1 MKNTLL
7 LLASAGLTALAPAI
21 MSVLEDSTKSM
32 TWPLAYAAPG
42 QSNPPEVPK
51 ALEKMKD
58 QRFQAL
64 KCEVETLPSQVIAVG
79 SFADASVEP
88 VVRKA
93 DRLLRQVLERDGLQ
107 VEPSSEAQVTFAQYD
122 AIYSMGKRR
131 GEVWIPLKDGGH
143 PW

>member
-1 MKNTLL
+1 
-7 LLASAGLTALAPAI
+7 
-21 MSVLEDSTKSM
+21 
-32 TWPLAYAAPG
+32 
-42 QSNPPEVPK
+42 
-51 ALEKMKD
+51 MKD

-64 KCEVETLPSQVIAVG
+64 NCEVETLPSQVIAVG

-107 VEPSSEAQVTFAQYD
+107 VEPDSDSRVTFAQYD

-143 PW
+143 PY

>member
-1 MKNTLL
+1 
-7 LLASAGLTALAPAI
+7 
-21 MSVLEDSTKSM
+21 MSVLDDSSKSM

-42 QSNPPEVPK
+42 QGRPPEVPK

-58 QRFQAL
+58 KRFQAL
-64 KCEVETLPSQVIAVG
+64 NCEMETQPSEVIAVG
-79 SFADASVEP
+79 SFSDASVEP

-93 DRLLRQVLERDGLQ
+93 DLLLRKVLERDGLQ
-107 VEPSSEAQVTFAQYD
+107 VEPSSKSRVTFAQYD